1 MKYKQS
7 FSPKKILYLTYHPEI
22 GGGETILLSLIE
34 NLNKKRFEPIVV
46 VTKKGQLSKKL
57 RSLNV
62 TTYILPLPGYF
73 IRTLFIPGASPTGIY
88 RFYKLCQKIKPDLI
102 HLNHLNLVIYAGISA
117 KILKITLVA
126 TSHGSWDSVYFFQ
139 EILNSFFVNRIMAIT
154 QKVKNVL
161 TKRKIL
167 NSNKVNV
174 ITPGI
179 DTEFFK
185 PGDKK
190 LARKKLNLLQ
200 DKIIVTIVGR
210 IDPVKD
216 HLTFLKAAE
225 ITSKKI
231 NNIVFFTVGSK
242 IGDFSGKKNDY
253 LKQIKNFI
261 KTHSNLRGKTIFGGF
276 IDDMPVVYQASDVVV
291 SSSTSES
298 FGFSLAEAASCQI
311 PIIATN
317 AGSQSLIV
325 KDNVN
330 GFLVPPKNPD
340 ALAQQ
345 ISKLITNKALRQR
358 FGQKGR
364 LHIINNFSLI
374 KYTKKVQNFYLYS
387 MHKEKW
393 PRT

>member
-1 MKYKQS
+1 MQNEKL
-7 FSPKKILYLTYHPEI
+7 KILFLTFHPQI
-22 GGGETILLSLIE
+22 GGGENLLLSLISR
-34 NLNKKRFEPIVV
+34 LDNKKFKPIVV
-46 VTKKGQLSKKL
+46 IPKKGQLSEKL
-57 RSLNV
+57 KSLNI
-62 TTYILPLPGYF
+62 TTYILPLPGYL
-73 IRTLFIPGASPTGIY
+73 IRTFFVPGMSPFGIY
-88 RFYKLCQKIKPDLI
+88 RFYRLCRKIKPDLV
-102 HLNHLNLVIYAGISA
+102 HLNHLNLVIYAGIST
-117 KILKITLVA
+117 KFLKIPMVA
-126 TSHGSWDSVYFFQ
+126 TSHGSWDSIYFFH

-167 NSNKVNV
+167 NSKKVNI

-185 PGDKK
+185 PGNKNS
-190 LARKKLNLLQ
+190 ARKKLNLPF
-200 DKIIVTIVGR
+200 DKIVISIVGR

-216 HLTFLKAAE
+216 HITFFKAAE
-225 ITSKKI
+225 IIAKKI
-231 NNIVFFTVGSK
+231 NHIVFFTVGSK
-242 IGDFSGKKNDY
+242 IGDFTGKKNGY

-261 KTHSNLRGKTIFGGF
+261 KTHPNLRGKTIFGGF

-345 ISKLITNKALRQR
+345 ISKLLANKALMQR
-358 FGQKGR
+358 FGRNGR
-364 LHIINNFSLI
+364 LHISENFSLES
-374 KYTKKVQNFYLYS
+374 YSLKVQSIYADLIKKNEF
-387 MHKEKW
+387 
-393 PRT
+393 R